1 MTHAEE
7 ILEKLKGNLP
17 GLRRAELEQKLYDL
31 LPRDRVRD
39 KHGMP
44 EALRKAYGLP
54 FYEVKQRITLRLAGV
69 DATPLWAAVDDGL
82 ALNTAVNLLREARRR
97 AHAKGTRLDF
107 EIEEGLAAYEDRT
120 VQCRTAGGKRYRRR
134 PDARFTPD
142 VEKALDTIREASK
155 SYVSRAGV
163 TLDRTTR
170 ARLSGELMA
179 EIEAI
184 LKAFALRVAREEAA
198 AKTDKQGVQLPIRR
212 EVVDACEVLGIRSP
226 APGTLPDLVEAKKRF
241 RFLTKQ
247 YHPDTTGSDA
257 SRGAFEAVVR
267 AFELLKRLVD
277 QQPQAGAGA

>member
-1 MTHAEE
+1 MTHSEE
-7 ILEKLKGNLP
+7 ILEKLKGTLP
-17 GLRRAELEQKLYDL
+17 ARRRAELEQKLYDL
-31 LPRDRVRD
+31 LPRDRQRD

-44 EALRKAYGLP
+44 EALRKAYNLP
-54 FYEVKQRITLRLAGV
+54 FYEVKQRITLRLAGE
-69 DATPLWAAVDDGL
+69 DAVSLWGAIDDGL
-82 ALNTAVNLLREARRR
+82 ALATAVNLLREARRR
-97 AHAKGTRLDF
+97 AQSRGTRVDL
-107 EIEEGLAAYEDRT
+107 EVEEGLANYEDRT

-198 AKTDKQGVQLPIRR
+198 AKTDKQQLPIRR

-257 SRGAFEAVVR
+257 SRGAFEAVVQ